1 MIEDSARLSREA
13 LDKIITTIPDSLDAI
28 YEKILAQSTDVESAR
43 KLLHI
48 VLAAAEPLTPQQ
60 LNIALCIKEHHR
72 SSADLDK
79 ALEPDIAATIK
90 GLCGLFVRVIDDRV
104 YLVHQTAKEFLARPT
119 DEAYVGQHWKHS
131 LSLLDSNKVLAGS
144 CIYCVLLYARLKNG
158 IAKEYPEETGED
170 GEEDDDNS
178 GRYWDTVPTKVCRD
192 AFIYYACNRWH
203 IHLRKTSVKHNEP
216 LCQTALLLCDSGS
229 IAYLV
234 WRGLSKSRVG
244 RYLEGETRYM
254 GLPGFEQTSLTITA
268 TLGLASLMTLLLQQ
282 DPYRSI
288 EHRRPAL
295 IAAASMDNLQVAKI
309 LIGAGGDCVHMT
321 DKLMN
326 TALHHA
332 AKNGNEELAK
342 LLIDNGD

>member
-28 YEKILAQSTDVESAR
+28 YGKILAQSTDVESAR

-90 GLCGLFVRVIDDRV
+90 GLCGLFVRVIDNRV
-104 YLVHQTAKEFLARPT
+104 YLVHQTAKEFLAGPT

-203 IHLRKTSVKHNEP
+203 IHLRKLVLNITSRCAKP
-216 LCQTALLLCDSGS
+216 LYFSA
-229 IAYLV
+229 IPV
-234 WRGLSKSRVG
+234 
-244 RYLEGETRYM
+244 
-254 GLPGFEQTSLTITA
+254 P
-268 TLGLASLMTLLLQQ
+268 
-282 DPYRSI
+282 
-288 EHRRPAL
+288 
-295 IAAASMDNLQVAKI
+295 
-309 LIGAGGDCVHMT
+309 
-321 DKLMN
+321 
-326 TALHHA
+326 
-332 AKNGNEELAK
+332 
-342 LLIDNGD
+342 LLIWSGENSPSRELGGIWKGRRVTWDCLDSNRRALRLQRHWDSLL